1 METEI
6 RMIEILTRL
15 ENNIDLLINK
25 ITYDR

>member
-15 ENNIDLLINK
+15 ENNIDLLIK
-25 ITYDR
+25 LLRL